1 MVSLKRMWAA
11 VMSYLH
17 QQVAALDC
25 ISHNG
30 LKPRQESD
38 AKQPAVHNYT
48 NETYSKAP
56 LAMQY

>member
-1 MVSLKRMWAA
+1 
-11 VMSYLH
+11 MSYLH

-25 ISHNG
+25 ISRKG

-38 AKQPAVHNYT
+38 AKQHAVHNET
-48 NETYSKAP
+48 TETYSKAP

>member
-1 MVSLKRMWAA
+1 MWAA